1 MGERITGYTLLVIGF
16 SVMIASLYLVFN
28 VFSGAS
34 EPYALFDLHEISID
48 ATLLIPAESLN
59 PDVDHNIV
67 LMDKDSLNHVANT
80 IFYLIFMGFAA
91 SIGFK
96 IASIGTMLVRTIQ
109 VNLKEAKEKKPQSNA
124 VTTKK

>member
-1 MGERITGYTLLVIGF
+1 MGEKVTGYTLLVIGF
-16 SVMIASLYLVFN
+16 SIMIASLYLVFN

-34 EPYALFDLHEISID
+34 QPYKLIDLNDISIN
-48 ATLLIPAESLN
+48 ATMFIPAENLN

-67 LMDKDSLNHVANT
+67 LIDKDPLNHIVNT

-96 IASIGTMLVRTIQ
+96 IASIGTMLIRTIE
-109 VNLKEAKEKKPQSNA
+109 VKLKETKDKKTPSILPN
-124 VTTKK
+124 K

>member
-1 MGERITGYTLLVIGF
+1 MYMGEKITGYTILVIGF

-34 EPYALFDLHEISID
+34 QPYNLLDLKEVSID
-48 ATLLIPAESLN
+48 ASMFIPAESLN
-59 PDVDHNIV
+59 PDVDHNIILV
-67 LMDKDSLNHVANT
+67 EKESLNHIANT

-96 IASIGTMLVRTIQ
+96 IASIGTMLIRTIE
-109 VNLKEAKEKKPQSNA
+109 VKLKENKEKNPSLEPA
-124 VTTKK
+124 KK